1 MKQIQLPSFP
11 TDLPSTIEVRDF
23 ISDDRTYYRVVME
36 LEATVRN
43 DHFHMTAQ
51 CFEMNAD
58 GTFVQAPNG
67 YPSRSNSTTH
77 TVHKDDLGDTV
88 EVDDDWCRHTGE
100 VTPEMLLELP
110 RSAGRPTDTGSSY
123 GDLMWDES
131 AQAGAGQA
139 WVWREG
145 FADSTARAKIEN
157 MQAILRTS
165 SVRSGFAFRKGR

>member
-11 TDLPSTIEVRDF
+11 TGLPENFEVRDF
-23 ISDDRTYYRVVME
+23 EDAELFFRVVME
-36 LEATVRN
+36 LEQTVRN

-58 GTFVQAPNG
+58 GTFKQAPLG
-67 YPSRSNSTTH
+67 YPSRSNTTTH

-88 EVDDDWCRHTGE
+88 EVDDGWCRFTGE
-100 VTPEMLLELP
+100 VTPEMLLVLP
-110 RSAGRPTDTGSSY
+110 HCAGKPAQAGAEY
-123 GDLMWDES
+123 GQLFWDGS

-145 FADSTARAKIEN
+145 FADSSARAKIEN

-165 SVRSGFAFRKGR
+165 AVRSGFAFRKKES